1 MDYLPY
7 VQAHWD
13 FYRPLEEADDI
24 GTVYRASVVPDDWR
38 RNQSGIWAMH
48 RPPGAPTV
56 THGWKVH
63 VSASY
68 KRAQDVLDA
77 AAAMCVEREVP
88 LKHLRSSPFFIMLH
102 HKQAYRPQ
110 SGKFIAAYPLD
121 EAVARKLM
129 EALARATSGE
139 EGPYILGDRRW
150 RESRVVS
157 YRYGAAPHLD
167 DPYSARHRADDRQGL
182 TGALR
187 PRPAR
192 RHPPHTAPAAHPTAE
207 RSGLTSPPK
216 PTPQRA

>member
-7 VQAHWD
+7 VQAHRD

-48 RPPGAPTV
+48 RPPGAPNE
-56 THGWKVH
+56 
-63 VSASY
+63 
-68 KRAQDVLDA
+68 A
-77 AAAMCVEREVP
+77 A
-88 LKHLRSSPFFIMLH
+88 
-102 HKQAYRPQ
+102 
-110 SGKFIAAYPLD
+110 
-121 EAVARKLM
+121 ARKLM

-167 DPYSARHRADDRQGL
+167 DPYSARHRADDRQDL

-207 RSGLTSPPK
+207 RSGLTSLPE

>member
-7 VQAHWD
+7 VQAHRD

-48 RPPGAPTV
+48 RPPGAPNE
-56 THGWKVH
+56 
-63 VSASY
+63 
-68 KRAQDVLDA
+68 A
-77 AAAMCVEREVP
+77 A
-88 LKHLRSSPFFIMLH
+88 
-102 HKQAYRPQ
+102 
-110 SGKFIAAYPLD
+110 
-121 EAVARKLM
+121 ARKLM

-167 DPYSARHRADDRQGL
+167 DPYSARVIGRTIDK
-182 TGALR
+182 ALR
-187 PRPAR
+187 ELYNPAQRDVIR
-192 RHPPHTAPAAHPTAE
+192 RTRHLLRTPP
-207 RSGLTSPPK
+207 
-216 PTPQRA
+216 QNDQV